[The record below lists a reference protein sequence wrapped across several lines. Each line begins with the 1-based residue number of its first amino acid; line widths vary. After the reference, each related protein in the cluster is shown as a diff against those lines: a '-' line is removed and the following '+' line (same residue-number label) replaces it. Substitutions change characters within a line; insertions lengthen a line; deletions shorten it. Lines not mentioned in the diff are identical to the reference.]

1 MTTALPEPLV
11 DDPRLFVLSNVV
23 VWIVIWVVI
32 GTVSFDQGILRPAI
46 PAAVGGVTSGIVLR
60 SSLVHGRERDRDR

>member
-1 MTTALPEPLV
+1 MATALPEPLV

-23 VWIVIWVVI
+23 VWIVIGVVI
-32 GTVSFDQGILRPAI
+32 GTVSFDQGILWSAI

-60 SSLVHGRERDRDR
+60 SSLVHGRGRDRDR

>member
-1 MTTALPEPLV
+1 MATALPDPLV

-23 VWIVIWVVI
+23 IWIVIGVI
-32 GTVSFDQGILRPAI
+32 VGTVSFDQGILRSAI

-60 SSLVHGRERDRDR
+60 SSLVYDHDRE